1 MIEQYY
7 STHSGADIDAT
18 IDLAKASKTR
28 IDRNESAIGDL
39 NNLNL
44 RNDGHSLVTAVNTV
58 NSGVEGGWV
67 PFREYDSLKF
77 GNADGPSFYCPSW
90 ELELGS
96 SKSLTDY
103 LSVGMKVKMT
113 QNGIV
118 KYFFITAM
126 SENGVT
132 LYGGTN
138 YIVEDTYMQ
147 SLYFSMVK
155 SPFGFPMDPDV
166 WTVLK
171 TFPNEMVANTPNA
184 WSWYEIGM
192 NNYIPIGSWK
202 ISTTYTLYGSVA
214 VGGVVSYYT
223 GLCVDNTN
231 APHISM
237 LRFDN
242 FLYGSAVTMCTTAI
256 FNMLQRTNVKI
267 LIDTSAAQSGIRVL
281 NYPRGEIRAICA
293 YL

>member
-18 IDLAKASKTR
+18 IELAKASKTR

-77 GNADGPSFYCPSW
+77 GNANGPSFYCPSW

-138 YIVEDTYMQ
+138 YIVENTYIQ
-147 SLYFSMVK
+147 SLYFSSVQ
-155 SPFGFPMDPDV
+155 SPYGFPIA
-166 WTVLK
+166 TVGLGEDFIIERGSNANGNYEK
-171 TFPNEMVANTPNA
+171 WNSGKLVMWGRFNNVPISFPYALPTTAFFYNVLEFTLPITPITVTKSFVNV
-184 WSWYEIGM
+184 
-192 NNYIPIGSWK
+192 
-202 ISTTYTLYGSVA
+202 YGS
-214 VGGVVSYYT
+214 GVSWGT
-223 GLCVDNTN
+223 RALAQENN
-231 APHISM
+231 
-237 LRFDN
+237 N
-242 FLYGSAVTMCTTAI
+242 KFLYTVIQYGAETRGHFVDWE
-256 FNMLQRTNVKI
+256 VKG
-267 LIDTSAAQSGIRVL
+267 TWK
-281 NYPRGEIRAICA
+281 
-293 YL
+293 